1 MLNISP
7 NYQCNLPKKPSMTN
21 DLSLE
26 RIVILPSKDAMS
38 NGIMMSIRQQM
49 YQKMG
54 HLVFLNN
61 IYRSK

>member
-7 NYQCNLPKKPSMTN
+7 NYQCNLPTKPPMTN